1 MEARN
6 HMTLFI
12 TLGLVDVIPCL
23 GVRRLLFCTGWRVGR
38 TDNEMRAFISQ

>member
-1 MEARN
+1 MEGRN

-23 GVRRLLFCTGWRVGR
+23 SVRRLLFCTGWRVGR